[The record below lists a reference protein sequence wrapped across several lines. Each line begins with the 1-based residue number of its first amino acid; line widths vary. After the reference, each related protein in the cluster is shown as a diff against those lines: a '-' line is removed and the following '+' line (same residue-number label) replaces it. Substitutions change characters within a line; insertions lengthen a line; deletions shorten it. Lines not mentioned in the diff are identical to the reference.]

1 MRVWHVHGVSRG
13 AVQTLVNGTVNS
25 VVSGS
30 VSGLVHSPVEVQVPF
45 HGLSM
50 GSFQPLAIKLS
61 FTGRGTVLFRPR
73 ERPREGIAVNGPVN
87 DPVGGLLRC
96 PRSRCARRG

>member
-1 MRVWHVHGVSRG
+1 M
-13 AVQTLVNGTVNS
+13 NGTVNS
-25 VVSGS
+25 VASGS

-61 FTGRGTVLFRPR
+61 FTGRGTVLFRPS
-73 ERPREGIAVNGPVN
+73 ERPREGFPVNGPVN
-87 DPVGGLLRC
+87 DPVGGLLSKTYHFLRILVKKGSQNG
-96 PRSRCARRG
+96 PVDV

>member
-1 MRVWHVHGVSRG
+1 M
-13 AVQTLVNGTVNS
+13 NGTVNS
-25 VVSGS
+25 VASGS

-61 FTGRGTVLFRPR
+61 FTGRGTALFRPR
-73 ERPREGIAVNGPVN
+73 ERPREGIPVNGPVN
-87 DPVGGLLRC
+87 DPVGGLL
-96 PRSRCARRG
+96 SKGRRRDVAHMLIIQIPDFHHSDVH

>member
-1 MRVWHVHGVSRG
+1 MHGVVHG
-13 AVQTLVNGTVNS
+13 AIQTLVNGTVNS
-25 VVSGS
+25 VASGS

-61 FTGRGTVLFRPR
+61 FTGRGTVLLRPR
-73 ERPREGIAVNGPVN
+73 ERPREGIPVNGPVN
-87 DPVGGLLRC
+87 DPVGGLLRK
-96 PRSRCARRG
+96 SGKNWVARKHLS